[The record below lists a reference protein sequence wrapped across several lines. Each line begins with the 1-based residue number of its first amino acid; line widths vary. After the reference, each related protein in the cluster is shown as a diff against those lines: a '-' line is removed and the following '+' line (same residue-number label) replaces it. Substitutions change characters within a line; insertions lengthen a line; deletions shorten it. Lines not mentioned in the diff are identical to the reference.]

1 MARTEALEVPAPESR
16 RKRATS
22 TVAKVAG
29 AGVVGALSSTI
40 GRTIGREVVRGLFG
54 LLGAKPP
61 RATTRRRTRW

>member
-1 MARTEALEVPAPESR
+1 MARTEAPVERPKKSA
-16 RKRATS
+16 AS

-29 AGVVGALSSTI
+29 ASVVGALSTTI

-61 RATTRRRTRW
+61 RSTARRSRW